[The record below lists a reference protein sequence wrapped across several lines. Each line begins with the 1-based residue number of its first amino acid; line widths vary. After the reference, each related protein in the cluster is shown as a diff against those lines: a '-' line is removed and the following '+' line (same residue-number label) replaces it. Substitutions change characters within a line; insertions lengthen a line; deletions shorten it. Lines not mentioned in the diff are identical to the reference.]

1 MSRGT
6 VSGRAAVADCGFQNV
21 FSERSGHR
29 ICPYVYVELEKKLAA
44 RGEFSKINDRNSFIS
59 VGCEFGR
66 ITQMN
71 DLLERQIQHPK

>member
-1 MSRGT
+1 
-6 VSGRAAVADCGFQNV
+6 
-21 FSERSGHR
+21 
-29 ICPYVYVELEKKLAA
+29 VYVELEKKLAA